1 MSALILL
8 VSLEMRRRVV
18 IDFNLQVDKD
28 LAGSRLGHVEINDL
42 GRDLAGLVIDTCLV
56 GTW

>member
-1 MSALILL
+1 MILL